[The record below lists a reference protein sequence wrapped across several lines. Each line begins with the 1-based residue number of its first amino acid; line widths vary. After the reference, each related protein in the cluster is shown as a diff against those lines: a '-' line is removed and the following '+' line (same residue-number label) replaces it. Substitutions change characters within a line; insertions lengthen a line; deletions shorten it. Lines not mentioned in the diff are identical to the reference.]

1 MPVTKSSARHMLGM
15 LTVLMAIVAA
25 AGTMTSAAQQP
36 VKDGW
41 VTMKIHSMFIP
52 EDALEGSNVDVD
64 TDHGVVTLSG
74 TVASEAGRAR
84 ALAVAKS
91 TDGVKSV
98 VDKLRIGPAE
108 RELDDVARS
117 AGHATSNAAKEVAKD
132 TSSVAKEAAS
142 ETKAATKTAGRKVTD
157 GWVKS
162 KIFAQYLTEDALDD
176 SDIDIDVANG
186 VVTLNGTVKTAAG
199 KARAVAIAKAHR
211 PRERRQGQPQS
222 GLGPTRSSN
231 LEPEAR
237 GSMITQRASPLVRAP
252 TGSRSGPGSCT

>member
-15 LTVLMAIVAA
+15 LTVLIALVAA

-41 VTMKIHSMFIP
+41 ITMKIHSMFIP
-52 EDALEGSNVDVD
+52 EDALDGSHIDVD
-64 TDHGVVTLSG
+64 TDSGIVTLSG

-108 RELDDVARS
+108 RELDDIARD
-117 AGHATSNAAKEVAKD
+117 AGHATSNAAKATSNAAKEVAKD
-132 TSSVAKEAAS
+132 TSNVAKEAGS
-142 ETKAATKTAGRKVTD
+142 ETKAATKAAGRKITD

-176 SDIDIDVANG
+176 SDIDIDVAHG

-199 KARAVAIAKAHR
+199 KARAVAIAKSTDRVSAVKD
-211 PRERRQGQPQS
+211 
-222 GLGPTRSSN
+222 N
-231 LEPEAR
+231 LR
-237 GSMITQRASPLVRAP
+237 VG
-252 TGSRSGPGSCT
+252 

>member
-1 MPVTKSSARHMLGM
+1 MPAKKSSARHMLGM
-15 LTVLMAIVAA
+15 LTVLMALVAA

-41 VTMKIHSMFIP
+41 ITMKIHSMFVP

-64 TDHGVVTLSG
+64 TAGGVVTLSG
-74 TVASEAGRAR
+74 TVTSEAGRAR

-108 RELDDVARS
+108 RELDDIARDAGQATSSAAKEVARD
-117 AGHATSNAAKEVAKD
+117 TSSAAKEVAKD
-132 TSSVAKEAAS
+132 T
-142 ETKAATKTAGRKVTD
+142 KAATKATGRKITD

-162 KIFAQYLTEDALDD
+162 KIFAQYLTENALDD
-176 SDIDIDVANG
+176 SNIDIDVANG

-199 KARAVAIAKAHR
+199 KTRAVAIAKATDR
-211 PRERRQGQPQS
+211 V
-222 GLGPTRSSN
+222 SSVKDN
-231 LEPEAR
+231 LR
-237 GSMITQRASPLVRAP
+237 VG
-252 TGSRSGPGSCT
+252 

>member
-1 MPVTKSSARHMLGM
+1 M

-25 AGTMTSAAQQP
+25 AGTMTSATSAAQQP
-36 VKDGW
+36 IKDGW
-41 VTMKIHSMFIP
+41 ITMKIHSLFIP
-52 EDALEGSNVDVD
+52 ENALEGSNVYVD
-64 TDHGVVTLSG
+64 TDSGVVTLSG

-108 RELDDVARS
+108 RELDDIAHS
-117 AGHATSNAAKEVAKD
+117 AGNATSNAAKEVAKETKEVAKG
-132 TSSVAKEAAS
+132 TSNVAKEVGS
-142 ETKAATKTAGRKVTD
+142 ETKAATNAAGRKVTD

-162 KIFAQYLTEDALDD
+162 KIFAQYLTEDTLDD

-199 KARAVAIAKAHR
+199 KARAVAIAKGTDR
-211 PRERRQGQPQS
+211 VS
-222 GLGPTRSSN
+222 GVKDN
-231 LEPEAR
+231 LR
-237 GSMITQRASPLVRAP
+237 VG
-252 TGSRSGPGSCT
+252 

>member
-25 AGTMTSAAQQP
+25 AGTMTSAAQKP
-36 VKDGW
+36 IKDGW
-41 VTMKIHSMFIP
+41 ITMKIHSLFIP

-64 TDHGVVTLSG
+64 TDSGVVTLSG

-108 RELDDVARS
+108 RELDDIAHS
-117 AGHATSNAAKEVAKD
+117 AGHATSNAAKEVAKETKEVAKG
-132 TSSVAKEAAS
+132 TSNVAKEVGS
-142 ETKAATKTAGRKVTD
+142 ETKAATNAAGRKVTD

-162 KIFAQYLTEDALDD
+162 KIFAQYLTEDTLDD

-199 KARAVAIAKAHR
+199 KARAVAIAKGTDR
-211 PRERRQGQPQS
+211 VS
-222 GLGPTRSSN
+222 GVKDN
-231 LEPEAR
+231 LKV
-237 GSMITQRASPLVRAP
+237 G
-252 TGSRSGPGSCT
+252 

>member
-15 LTVLMAIVAA
+15 LTLLMAIVAA
-25 AGTMTSAAQQP
+25 AGTMTSAAQKP
-36 VKDGW
+36 IKDGW
-41 VTMKIHSMFIP
+41 ITMKIHSLFIP

-64 TDHGVVTLSG
+64 TDSGVVTLSG

-108 RELDDVARS
+108 RELDDIAHS
-117 AGHATSNAAKEVAKD
+117 AGHATSNAAKEVAKETKEVAKG
-132 TSSVAKEAAS
+132 TSNVAKEVGS

-199 KARAVAIAKAHR
+199 KARAVAIAKGTDR
-211 PRERRQGQPQS
+211 VS
-222 GLGPTRSSN
+222 GVKDN
-231 LEPEAR
+231 LKV
-237 GSMITQRASPLVRAP
+237 G
-252 TGSRSGPGSCT
+252 